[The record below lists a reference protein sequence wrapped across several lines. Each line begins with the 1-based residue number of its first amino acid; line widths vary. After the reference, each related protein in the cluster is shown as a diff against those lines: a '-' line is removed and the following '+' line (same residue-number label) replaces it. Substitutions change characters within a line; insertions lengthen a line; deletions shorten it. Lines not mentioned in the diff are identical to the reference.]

1 MKTLPLFVISLFL
14 CLQFYGQTIT
24 GNVFDASTGEPLIY
38 ASIGVI
44 ETSVGTITSEK
55 GNFKLEVKNL
65 PNKSIVRF
73 SMIGFKAK
81 TFTIEELANKEN
93 TIRLDNETYK
103 LPEVIVSP
111 GGKLKKVGTTSFSLK
126 SICGWGGTDFGK
138 GWEIGT
144 KIDLGDTPKRLKSL
158 HIRVYKQ
165 SYDSSLFR
173 LHIRNIVDN
182 LPANEL
188 LKTNILVSIS
198 KETGWMTIDLSNYN
212 LVFEGEIALS
222 LEWIKIAGIDL
233 NKLITANGNKQRFPA
248 VTFNV
253 KQKEGLTF
261 TKWGTEAKWVI
272 QDNNSPSI
280 YLMVQ

>member
-14 CLQFYGQTIT
+14 SLQFYGQSIT
-24 GNVFDASTGEPLIY
+24 GNVLAASNGEPLIY

-44 ETSVGTITSEK
+44 ETSVGTITDEK
-55 GNFKLEVKNL
+55 GNFKLEIKDL
-65 PNKSIVRF
+65 PNKSAIRF
-73 SMIGFKAK
+73 SMIGFKAQ
-81 TFTIEELANKEN
+81 TFTIKELANKEN
-93 TIRLDNETYK
+93 TIRLENETYK

-111 GGKLKKVGTTSFSLK
+111 GGKLKKAGTTSFSLK

-144 KIDLGDTPKRLKSL
+144 KIDLGDTPKKLKSL

-165 SYDSSLFR
+165 SYDSSIFR

-198 KETGWMTIDLSNYN
+198 KETGWMVIDLSNYN

-222 LEWIKIAGIDL
+222 LEWIKVAGMDL
-233 NKLITANGNKQRFPA
+233 NNLITANGNKQRFPA

-261 TKWGTEAKWVI
+261 TKWGTEAKWAI
-272 QDNNSPSI
+272 NDKSSPSI
-280 YLMVQ
+280 YLTVQ